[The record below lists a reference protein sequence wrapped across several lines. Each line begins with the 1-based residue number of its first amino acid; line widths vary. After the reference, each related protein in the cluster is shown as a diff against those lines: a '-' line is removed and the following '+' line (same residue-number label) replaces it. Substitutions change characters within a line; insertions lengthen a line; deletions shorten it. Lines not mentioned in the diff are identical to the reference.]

1 MKVTIDLPSDLES
14 KLMEK
19 CEKAGVSPSEFI
31 YSLLEWYFYKRSE
44 KIDKS
49 DLTEFLE
56 TAKKC
61 GMERV
66 KYCKYSDGSYC
77 AVEVFDDL
85 FAEKEPEL
93 ISPYKC
99 LFCPYFV
106 DKRKEK
112 RKIEFK
118 DLSEAKMYDL
128 AKLAAKFVVKMY
140 RDKIGYKPKY
150 VVESGIDID
159 ADIQDESEQKR
170 RISKTEV
177 KKLLENW

>member
-1 MKVTIDLPSDLES
+1 MRIIIDIPSDLES
-14 KLMEK
+14 KLIEK
-19 CEKAGVSPSEFI
+19 CDKVGVSPSEFV
-31 YSLLEWYFYKRSE
+31 YSLLEWYFYRRKDKVNRSE
-44 KIDKS
+44 
-49 DLTEFLE
+49 LNEFLE

-106 DKRKEK
+106 DRRKDK
-112 RKIEFK
+112 KKVEFK
-118 DLSEAKMYDL
+118 ELSEAKMYEL
-128 AKLAAKFVVKMY
+128 AKLAAKFVVKVY
-140 RDKIGYKPKY
+140 GDKLGYKPKF
-150 VVESGIDID
+150 VV
-159 ADIQDESEQKR
+159 DESIDEKDVEPR
-170 RISKTEV
+170 AISKKGV

>member
-1 MKVTIDLPSDLES
+1 MRITIDIPPDLEN
-14 KLMEK
+14 KLIERCNK
-19 CEKAGVSPSEFI
+19 TGVSPSEFI
-31 YSLLEWYFYKRSE
+31 YSLLEWYFYKRME
-44 KIDKS
+44 KLDRS

-61 GMERV
+61 GLERV
-66 KYCKYSDGSYC
+66 KYCKFSDGTYC

-85 FAEKEPEL
+85 FADKEPEL

-106 DKRKEK
+106 DRRKEK
-112 RKIEFK
+112 KKIEFK

-128 AKLAAKFVVKMY
+128 AKLAAKFVVKIY
-140 RDKIGYKPKY
+140 GEKLVDKLSVYKPKY
-150 VVESGIDID
+150 VVESNMELGDD
-159 ADIQDESEQKR
+159 VEPK
-170 RISKTEV
+170 ISKKEV